1 MDIIYNDLMV
11 YAINCLIFSSSSS
24 IFVYFVIFCIQKGS
38 MERERK
44 SWVYV
49 YSKPSWV
56 TEAGGCVPTPLS
68 LSLSQWGAAS
78 QTVTTHPDPQPPAR
92 PSRHIVN
99 RARGRGDRGAR
110 VPRWPARALW
120 RARVGGPAGSAPV
133 AGRRWEA
140 GGGNPGCV
148 AAHPGSWHHSIH
160 NTYVCIY
167 IH

>member
-68 LSLSQWGAAS
+68 LSLSVRSSLPDRYHPSWPPAPCPALSPYCESCARPWWSWGASAA
-78 QTVTTHPDPQPPAR
+78 VT
-92 PSRHIVN
+92 
-99 RARGRGDRGAR
+99 GAR
-110 VPRWPARALW
+110 IVACTCGRACWVGPRGGAAVRGGWWEPRM
-120 RARVGGPAGSAPV
+120 RSSSSRVLASFY
-133 AGRRWEA
+133 
-140 GGGNPGCV
+140 
-148 AAHPGSWHHSIH
+148 
-160 NTYVCIY
+160 T
-167 IH
+167 